1 MPVSGVVICCRQGSA
16 ASVSEHIS
24 TIENVEIHYKPEN
37 DTIIAVIDTTTVDGE
52 VALVK
57 ALLEV
62 DGVVDVRLAYHNFE
76 DIQDARSAYNR

>member
-1 MPVSGVVICCRQGSA
+1 MPVSGIVICCRQGCAAGVSA
-16 ASVSEHIS
+16 SIDAID
-24 TIENVEIHYKPEN
+24 NVEIHHELEN
-37 DTIIAVIDTTTVDGE
+37 GTIIAVIDTATVDGE